1 MAVDDDGSEE
11 AVGAEK
17 SPRNVRRFVWAL
29 LLGIVVFLALV
40 LLYLHFH
47 APVISGL

>member
-1 MAVDDDGSEE
+1 VAIDDDGSAE

-17 SPRNVRRFVWAL
+17 NPRNVRRFVWAL
-29 LLGIVVFLALV
+29 LTGVVLFLAAI

-47 APVISGL
+47 TPLLHP

>member
-1 MAVDDDGSEE
+1 MAIDDDGSSE

-17 SPRNVRRFVWAL
+17 NPRNVRRFVWAL
-29 LLGIVVFLALV
+29 LAGAVLLLLGI

-47 APVISGL
+47 TPIVQP

>member
-1 MAVDDDGSEE
+1 MALDDDDDER

-17 SPRNVRRFVWAL
+17 SPRNVGRFVVLL
-29 LLGIVVFLALV
+29 LLGIVIVLALM

-47 APVISGL
+47 APVIQDH

>member
-1 MAVDDDGSEE
+1 MMAIDDDGSEE

-17 SPRNVRRFVWAL
+17 NPRKGRRFVWAL
-29 LLGIVVFLALV
+29 LSGAVLLLIAV

-47 APVISGL
+47 TPLVQP